1 MCHVN
6 ISKEMDCWYL
16 IISNLAKDKMIK
28 INCDRMVTTTSHSM
42 TCHLGQKSTTR
53 CGPHNS
59 NSQVQTLDELDAA
72 SMRVPGKQMKIR

>member
-1 MCHVN
+1 M
-6 ISKEMDCWYL
+6 IKITKWEKA
-16 IISNLAKDKMIK
+16 IMIK
-28 INCDRMVTTTSHSM
+28 INSDRMVTTTSQSM
-42 TCHLGQKSTTR
+42 TCHLSQKSTTR